1 MSNPLADPA
10 RRALRETGP
19 DAGHGLMLPWFEP
32 EITPPVHAAG
42 VRRDGLDA
50 RDARANVRAVIEG
63 QMMAMAMHSRWM
75 NVAIDTISATGGAAA
90 NREILQVMA
99 DVFGATV
106 YQLEV
111 EGSAALG
118 AALRA
123 FHADSLADGTEMP
136 WSEVVAG
143 FVEPIVESRV
153 EPDATRHAMYQDLLK
168 VYAACEAHALGR
180 GPDPSSLMASFRERF
195 ANATQ

>member
-1 MSNPLADPA
+1 MSDTALLALCAAHSFSFAAFHLAFWKLFDW
-10 RRALRETGP
+10 REE
-19 DAGHGLMLPWFEP
+19 LP
-32 EITPPVHAAG
+32 
-42 VRRDGLDA
+42 RMSL
-50 RDARANVRAVIEG
+50 
-63 QMMAMAMHSRWM
+63 
-75 NVAIDTISATGGAAA
+75 A
-90 NREILQVMA
+90 NRAILQVMA